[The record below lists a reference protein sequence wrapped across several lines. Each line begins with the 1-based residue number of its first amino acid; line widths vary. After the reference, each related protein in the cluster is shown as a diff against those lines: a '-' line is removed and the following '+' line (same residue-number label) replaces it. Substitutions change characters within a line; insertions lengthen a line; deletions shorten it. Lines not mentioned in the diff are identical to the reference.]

1 MTVKTKPEGRSPPGI
16 YSEEIVEFLEDIKA
30 PLSVGFAI
38 EEISLLVDQHL
49 NLSYAEK
56 EKILEQKIKELDDIQ
71 QRLEKSK
78 NF

>member
-1 MTVKTKPEGRSPPGI
+1 M
-16 YSEEIVEFLEDIKA
+16 
-30 PLSVGFAI
+30 SVGFAI